1 LLIDQTN
8 VDQQISISNV
18 NVDSNRQVYEQCQS
32 NLNSNE
38 LIWLQFYVEQLDQ
51 IKKITKYLTK
61 IYRHLREDSILIGVL
76 PSSTVGRCFVRMK
89 DDEKFRPIIIDGIE
103 YPHDLKLKK

>member
-8 VDQQISISNV
+8 VNNDQQILIPNL
-18 NVDSNRQVYEQCQS
+18 NVDSNRHVYEQCQS
-32 NLNSNE
+32 NLSSTE
-38 LIWLQFYVEQLDQ
+38 LIWLQFY
-51 IKKITKYLTK
+51 
-61 IYRHLREDSILIGVL
+61 ILIGIL

-89 DDEKFRPIIIDGIE
+89 DNEKFRPIIIDGIE